1 MTVWEIEV
9 EAFVV
14 FTFVAIEEGE
24 FAATTFIGIVRIAVA
39 TNSIAI
45 NRFIRPFV
53 IGFTAASTTL
63 LII

>member
-9 EAFVV
+9 EAFV
-14 FTFVAIEEGE
+14 ALEEVE
-24 FAATTFIGIVRIAVA
+24 FAATIFIGVVRIAVA

-45 NRFIRPFV
+45 NSSIRPFV
-53 IGFTAASTTL
+53 IGFIAASIIL

>member
-14 FTFVAIEEGE
+14 FAFVGLEERE
-24 FAATTFIGIVRIAVA
+24 FAATTFIGVVRIAVA
-39 TNSIAI
+39 TNSIAT
-45 NRFIRPFV
+45 NSSIRPFV
-53 IGFTAASTTL
+53 IGFIAASTTL